1 MASLPEHAHLFSEV
15 STFFRDTLVTILL
28 FFAWIDSI
36 NKFIEKTN
44 QHGCFIS
51 QDKAHVDC
59 NNTELAQGGKNLTP
73 LPESFRPLILT
84 EEMDRAWL
92 DMIKDFPT
100 SGTKIK
106 KPRKN
111 PK

>member
-1 MASLPEHAHLFSEV
+1 M
-15 STFFRDTLVTILL
+15 
-28 FFAWIDSI
+28 
-36 NKFIEKTN
+36 
-44 QHGCFIS
+44 
-51 QDKAHVDC
+51 DC
-59 NNTELAQGGKNLTP
+59 NKTELAQGGQNLTP

-106 KPRKN
+106 KPK
-111 PK
+111 KDH